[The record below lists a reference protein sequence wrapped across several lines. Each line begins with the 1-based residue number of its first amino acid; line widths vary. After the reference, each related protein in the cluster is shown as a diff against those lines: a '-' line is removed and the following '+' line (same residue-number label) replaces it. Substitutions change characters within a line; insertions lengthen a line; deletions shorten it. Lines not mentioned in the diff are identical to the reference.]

1 MMSGNQQ
8 GEIAKGLEGVVAA
21 ETKIGFVDGIN
32 GRLVYRGYNIED
44 LVEKSNFEE
53 VAYLLI
59 YGKLPTQTEFK
70 QFRDNLN
77 LNAGISEDLFS
88 IISDT
93 THKSH
98 PMSALRTAI
107 SYQGAFDPLS
117 SNSDLKSQEKMGL
130 SIMGSF
136 PSIVAAINRS
146 IKGEGRV
153 VSKSTD
159 YVEKF
164 LEESFGRKPS
174 DFEKEVMRVALIIH
188 ADHGMNASTFASM
201 VTISTLSD
209 MYSAVTSA
217 VSSLKGP
224 LHGGANEKSLEMLE
238 KIGSPKNAEKVISEM
253 LEKKEKIMGFGHRV
267 YKVYDPRAKILK
279 VYAKQLA
286 EKTGHKELFETAE
299 EVEKVMV
306 SKLGSKGIFPYI
318 NRYATSSKFD
328 FSTRSSILYPL

>member
-77 LNAGISEDLFS
+77 LNAGISQDLFS
-88 IISDT
+88 IISRT

-117 SNSDLKSQEKMGL
+117 SNSDLKSLCNFTLLITGHHINRPQYLLLNKKGL
-130 SIMGSF
+130 S
-136 PSIVAAINRS
+136 
-146 IKGEGRV
+146 
-153 VSKSTD
+153 
-159 YVEKF
+159 
-164 LEESFGRKPS
+164 
-174 DFEKEVMRVALIIH
+174 
-188 ADHGMNASTFASM
+188 
-201 VTISTLSD
+201 
-209 MYSAVTSA
+209 
-217 VSSLKGP
+217 
-224 LHGGANEKSLEMLE
+224 
-238 KIGSPKNAEKVISEM
+238 
-253 LEKKEKIMGFGHRV
+253 
-267 YKVYDPRAKILK
+267 
-279 VYAKQLA
+279 
-286 EKTGHKELFETAE
+286 
-299 EVEKVMV
+299 
-306 SKLGSKGIFPYI
+306 
-318 NRYATSSKFD
+318 
-328 FSTRSSILYPL
+328 

>member
-1 MMSGNQQ
+1 MMSSNQQ

-59 YGKLPTQTEFK
+59 YGKLPTLTDFK
-70 QFRDNLN
+70 QFKDNLN
-77 LNAGISEDLFS
+77 LKAGISEDLFS
-88 IISDT
+88 IISKT
-93 THKSH
+93 TQKSH
-98 PMSALRTAI
+98 PMSALRTAV

-146 IKGEGRV
+146 IKGESRV

-174 DFEKEVMRVALIIH
+174 DFEKDWHLI
-188 ADHGMNASTFASM
+188 
-201 VTISTLSD
+201 
-209 MYSAVTSA
+209 
-217 VSSLKGP
+217 
-224 LHGGANEKSLEMLE
+224 
-238 KIGSPKNAEKVISEM
+238 
-253 LEKKEKIMGFGHRV
+253 R
-267 YKVYDPRAKILK
+267 
-279 VYAKQLA
+279 
-286 EKTGHKELFETAE
+286 
-299 EVEKVMV
+299 
-306 SKLGSKGIFPYI
+306 
-318 NRYATSSKFD
+318 
-328 FSTRSSILYPL
+328 